1 MFYKTE
7 KSHADDC
14 ECDKPEIRDGFEDG
28 QCSED
33 QIIKCHGQEFFEKLK
48 KEGKNRIFDD
58 L

>member
-1 MFYKTE
+1 MVDKKE

-14 ECDKPEIRDGFEDG
+14 DCDKPEIRDGFDDG

-48 KEGKNRIFDD
+48 KEGKI
-58 L
+58 